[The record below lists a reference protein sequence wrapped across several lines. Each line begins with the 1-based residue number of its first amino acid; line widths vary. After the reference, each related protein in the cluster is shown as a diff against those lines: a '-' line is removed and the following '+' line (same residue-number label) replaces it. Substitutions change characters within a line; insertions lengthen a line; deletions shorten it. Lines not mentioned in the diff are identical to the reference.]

1 MRIWH
6 KELIEVLPKQQLV
19 AQWREILAI
28 KGAIEKKGTPN
39 HVLVN
44 KVMDYD
50 FLHLFKF
57 ACEVC
62 EEFKKRG
69 YKYSVVKFN
78 DLYEF
83 CRERSYKFIFPNKI
97 EYAKTII
104 EENNLYNGWHNDI
117 YLRQCLYN
125 LEEKYICGGISQE
138 EWDKI
143 YNKFKDRFELVE
155 VR

>member
-50 FLHLFKF
+50 FVEFRLFSKR
-57 ACEVC
+57 VLQ
-62 EEFKKRG
+62 EFWVRG
-69 YKYSVVKFN
+69 YKYNCRKVFELDFFCYCMSEKN
-78 DLYEF
+78 RKEF
-83 CRERSYKFIFPNKI
+83 EECK
-97 EYAKTII
+97 EY
-104 EENNLYNGWHNDI
+104 YNEWHNDI

-143 YNKFKDRFELVE
+143 YNKFKGRFELVE

>member
-44 KVMDYD
+44 KVMDCDMFEFYS
-50 FLHLFKF
+50 F
-57 ACEVC
+57 AKIVLI
-62 EEFKKRG
+62 EFGLRG
-69 YKYSVVKFN
+69 YKFTKN
-78 DLYEF
+78 KLDELYEF
-83 CRERSYKFIFPNKI
+83 CEYKSKYSFKKMDRLICEDVYK
-97 EYAKTII
+97 
-104 EENNLYNGWHNDI
+104 GWHNDI

-138 EWDKI
+138 EWDEI

>member
-50 FLHLFKF
+50 FSEFYLF
-57 ACEVC
+57 AIELLD
-62 EEFKKRG
+62 EFERRN
-69 YKYSVVKFN
+69 YKYSISKL
-78 DLYEF
+78 DELYFF
-83 CRERSYKFIFPNKI
+83 CDVMSDKPFEEWNCNKNIF
-97 EYAKTII
+97 EA
-104 EENNLYNGWHNDI
+104 WHNDI

-138 EWDKI
+138 EWDEI